1 MTELY
6 RLRSVTKRYG
16 SNVAVDIDALT
27 IPAGRLYTLTGAN
40 GAGKSTL
47 LGILAFLTPPTT
59 GEIFYAGERIDW
71 KSDIVKNRRRKVTL
85 LHQSP
90 YLFRGTVYRNV
101 AYGLKARGVAGET
114 MLRAVDRALE
124 TVGLERF
131 RDRDA
136 RELSGGEAQRVAM
149 ARALALDPEVLLLD
163 EPLAN
168 IDRETAMLLETVIA
182 ALPSRGTTVV
192 MTTHDPDPPARL
204 ERRVDRAGRGEG
216 RTCRPMRKRGASY
229 WRASRR
235 WAPSGSRP
243 AGRWAGPSRRTSP
256 RRGPSR
262 SATTP
267 RWTGTPSGRTIAA
280 DRRA

>member
-1 MTELY
+1 LTELY

-16 SNVAVDIDALT
+16 SNVAVDIDQLT
-27 IPAGRLYTLTGAN
+27 IDAGRLYTLMGGN

-71 KSDIVKNRRRKVTL
+71 KSDIVRKRRRKVTL

-90 YLFRGTVYRNV
+90 YLFGGTVFRNV
-101 AYGLKARGVAGET
+101 AYGLKARGTAVDAEH
-114 MLRAVDRALE
+114 RAVDRALE
-124 TVGLERF
+124 TVGLEGF

-168 IDRETAMLLETVIA
+168 IDRETVGLLETVIA
-182 ALPSRGTTVV
+182 SLPSRGTTVV
-192 MTTHDPDPPARL
+192 MITHSPDPPA
-204 ERRVDRAGRGEG
+204 GRNVGSIVREG
-216 RTCRPMRKRGASY
+216 GK
-229 WRASRR
+229 
-235 WAPSGSRP
+235 
-243 AGRWAGPSRRTSP
+243 
-256 RRGPSR
+256 
-262 SATTP
+262 
-267 RWTGTPSGRTIAA
+267 IAHA
-280 DRRA
+280 IL